1 MRYLFLDDIYAS
13 FQFVY
18 LSKKTTS
25 LTVGEKPPG
34 HFTATNS
41 KIILDFHSY
50 LQLHNVTLTELLN
63 MLSQYLQKYVTK
75 LKNKDT
81 KKKLER
87 SQVTLVLVSSMMT
100 LKSITSCLVALAVIF
115 LHIFVKRSK
124 IYLNKS

>member
-1 MRYLFLDDIYAS
+1 MISTPLVTIVTVPHHNPGTKA

-25 LTVGEKPPG
+25 LTVAEKPPG

-41 KIILDFHSY
+41 KIIFNFRSC
-50 LQLHNVTLTELLN
+50 
-63 MLSQYLQKYVTK
+63 QKYVTK

-87 SQVTLVLVSSMMT
+87 SQVTLVLVSSMIT